1 MKIYLLIIG
10 SISCLKYL
18 FIPAYFSTDFQ
29 VHRNWLAITKS
40 LPLEKWYYD
49 NTSVW
54 TLDYP
59 PFFAWLEYILSQLAV
74 VIDPEMVKLN
84 NIDYKSEAAI
94 IFQRS
99 SVILLDFV
107 YYYGAY
113 LVCSSFMPVDTRTA
127 KLSSTNVIA
136 FILLASNPG
145 LLMVDHIHFQYNGFL
160 SGLLFISIAHIR
172 QASGNF
178 LASAFWFAVLLN
190 FKHIYLYVA
199 PAYFVFL
206 VVAYCGTEDIYN
218 LVKRILH
225 LGGIVLSVFAVS
237 FAPFADHVLQV
248 LSRLFPFQRGL
259 CHAYWAPNL
268 WAIYNVL
275 DKALVT
281 IELPDVDVLKTS
293 DVGKTFFGNLIK
305 YDSHIVLYSLP
316 WASTRI
322 ISVQT
327 FFPILF
333 AIIRRRNSHV
343 FLESVVACSLS
354 SFLFGWHVHEK
365 AILLP
370 VLPLTILACVDEAFI
385 KPFIILS
392 ITGHIS
398 LFPLLFTAFESVFKV
413 LLVSFYTCFSVS
425 CLSILHFKN
434 KGSFDFLREYL
445 NKLELFYLLGLVPV
459 ALHEV
464 FMYKFTGLHEQMPF
478 LPLLVMSFY
487 CGIGIF
493 YCWIILLVRLFARK
507 KSKTE

>member
-1 MKIYLLIIG
+1 MFKSLRY
-10 SISCLKYL
+10 CKDE
-18 FIPAYFSTDFQ
+18 FTTCFSTDFQ

-172 QASGNF
+172 QGNF

-206 VVAYCGTEDIYN
+206 LVAYCGTEDLYN

-281 IELPDVDVLKTS
+281 IGEDMLVPPKLNVTKASMTGGLVQQFEHTLLPDITPKTTFVLTS
-293 DVGKTFFGNLIK
+293 EVSRMKLASLYTSAFVVVFVYLYCYLIQHVRGAEIPEFRK
-305 YDSHIVLYSLP
+305 FNVKPSFVFPNEESIGYVSLKDYDYLYY
-316 WASTRI
+316 ST
-322 ISVQT
+322 
-327 FFPILF
+327 
-333 AIIRRRNSHV
+333 
-343 FLESVVACSLS
+343 
-354 SFLFGWHVHEK
+354 
-365 AILLP
+365 
-370 VLPLTILACVDEAFI
+370 
-385 KPFIILS
+385 
-392 ITGHIS
+392 ITKDI
-398 LFPLLFTAFESVFKV
+398 T
-413 LLVSFYTCFSVS
+413 
-425 CLSILHFKN
+425 
-434 KGSFDFLREYL
+434 
-445 NKLELFYLLGLVPV
+445 
-459 ALHEV
+459 
-464 FMYKFTGLHEQMPF
+464 
-478 LPLLVMSFY
+478 
-487 CGIGIF
+487 
-493 YCWIILLVRLFARK
+493 
-507 KSKTE
+507 